1 MKSFSHL
8 FILLSLCAGLIA
20 CHNEEP
26 LPLSHPRF
34 SVAFVQDIDA
44 NRVQFAANIF
54 EYGSEEILEYGFA
67 FGRDPNP
74 RKGSAEFVRQGGKP
88 DAFFALDAAHGMKN
102 LEKYYVAAYMVT
114 KSNTVY
120 SEGFEFTSQGSE
132 GFIFENM
139 TIPEPLYFGDTI
151 TVFGKNIS
159 RIPIN
164 YTISM
169 EGQLTNVVK
178 ITDTYFQFLVPK
190 NINFEP
196 FEFREQTFHYNFQ
209 IDGKIFNISKPFNFR
224 KPTFKTY
231 TGPGSNFNQVLL
243 LEGDYLE
250 DVNLKIVYKGG
261 MSEFELP
268 LRGIFKDYIRFL
280 PAARFDKPNPT
291 LEVTIRGEKFTVENG
306 FRLNATQLAPNQS
319 IAVGLTEVFAVQ
331 VSNLNPHAIFLNKA
345 IASNPLTYLELY
357 EDPNLPNRVYV
368 QIIPFSGGRV
378 VSRNMKIFME
388 TFGQPSTHA
397 VDLTLT
403 DQFIPVAMVHPDF
416 FSAPMNGG
424 NSTTLG
430 GVGYFFNQNKIFS
443 FEPAT
448 NQFNLLLTDNFSG
461 HLANTFALGAPN
473 GKIYMAG
480 NNQEQGRTSLDFF
493 QFDPVSNRTTRLAN
507 LPVVLNF
514 PKAVFAT
521 SQYLYVEG
529 GFSPTNTESS
539 SRWRYSIQSNTWE
552 EQSDKSIP
560 ESVLKRHLTF
570 RFDGKLWLLGRSDTS
585 GPGFLATWNESTET
599 WTTISTLFIPGLPVL
614 NDVTVIGTK
623 LYYNTLQQSVTID
636 LQSYEVTTL
645 PVPLNITPT
654 FRPLLSVQGAGK
666 YYVFNNFR
674 SILEFDP
681 AYF

>member
-8 FILLSLCAGLIA
+8 FVLISLCAGLIA
-20 CHNEEP
+20 CHNEET

-44 NRVQFAANIF
+44 KRVQFAANVF
-54 EYGSEEILEYGFA
+54 EYGSEEILEFGFA
-67 FGRDPNP
+67 FSKDPNP
-74 RKGSAEFVRQGGKP
+74 RKGSSEFVKQGGKP
-88 DAFFALDAAHGMKN
+88 DAFFSLDAAHGMKS
-102 LEKYYVAAYMVT
+102 LEKYYVAAYMIT

-120 SEGFEFTSQGSE
+120 SEGFEFTSQGSD

-139 TIPEPLYFGDTI
+139 TIPDPLYFGDTI
-151 TVFGKNIS
+151 TVYGKNIS
-159 RIPIN
+159 RLPIN
-164 YTISM
+164 YTIWV
-169 EGQLTNVVK
+169 EGQGANVVK
-178 ITDTYFQFLVPK
+178 TTETFFQFLIPK
-190 NINFEP
+190 DINFEP
-196 FEFREQTFHYNFQ
+196 FQFREQTFQYNFQ
-209 IDGKIFNISKPFNFR
+209 IDGKTFNVSKPFNFR

-250 DVNLKIVYKGG
+250 DVNLKIVYKDGT
-261 MSEFELP
+261 SEFQLP

-280 PAARFDKPNPT
+280 PAATFDKPNPR
-291 LEVTIRGEKFTVENG
+291 LEVTIRGEKYTVENG
-306 FRLNATQLAPNQS
+306 FRLNATQLEPNQS
-319 IAVGLTEVFAVQ
+319 IAVGLTEMFTVQ
-331 VSNLNPHAIFLNKA
+331 VSNLNPHGIYFNKA

-357 EDPNLPNRVYV
+357 EHPSLPNRVYV
-368 QIIPFSGGRV
+368 QIEPIFGARV

-403 DQFIPVAMVHPDF
+403 DQFIPVATVHPDF
-416 FSAPMNGG
+416 FSAPMNEG

-430 GVGYFFNQNKIFS
+430 GVGYFFNQNKIFG
-443 FEPAT
+443 FEPAS
-448 NQFNLLLTDNFSG
+448 NNFNLLVTDNFTG
-461 HLANTFALGAPN
+461 HLANTFAIGTPN

-493 QFDPVSNRTTRLAN
+493 QFDPISNRITRLAN
-507 LPVVLNF
+507 LPVILNF
-514 PKAVFAT
+514 PKVVYAT

-529 GFSPTNTESS
+529 GFGPTGTESS
-539 SRWRYSIQSNTWE
+539 SRWRYSIQSNAWV
-552 EQSDKSIP
+552 EQSNKSIP
-560 ESVLKRHLTF
+560 ESIIKRHLTF
-570 RFDGKLWLLGRSDTS
+570 QFEGKLWLLGRSDLS
-585 GPGFLATWNESTET
+585 GNSYLATLNESTET
-599 WTTISTLFIPGLPVL
+599 WTTISTISIPGLPVI
-614 NDVTVIGTK
+614 NDVTIVGTK

-636 LQSYEVTTL
+636 LHTYEVTTL
-645 PVPLNITPT
+645 PMPLNISPT
-654 FRPLLSVQGAGK
+654 LRPLLSVRGPDK